1 MGQGSRE
8 SSLETLTPEEFMG
21 TLGFLVYNAVMV
33 EQERSVTIDSG
44 RPMDILD
51 AACPSRDVFVDLA
64 DKWALLMLASL
75 RDRGAQRYSEL
86 QRSLGGISRKMLSQ
100 TLRTLERDGLVLR
113 SVDPDVLPPLV
124 LYGLT
129 DLGSEIAEETRAL
142 CSWTEKRAARVH
154 AARVAYDERHASD
167 QRV

>member
-1 MGQGSRE
+1 M
-8 SSLETLTPEEFMG
+8 
-21 TLGFLVYNAVMV
+21 A
-33 EQERSVTIDSG
+33 EQERTVVSDPA

-75 RDRGAQRYSEL
+75 REQGAQRYSGL

-113 SVDPDVLPPLV
+113 SVNPDASPPLV
-124 LYGLT
+124 MYGLT

-154 AARVAYDERHASD
+154 AARVAYDQRHASD
-167 QRV
+167 QEV

>member
-1 MGQGSRE
+1 MSQ
-8 SSLETLTPEEFMG
+8 
-21 TLGFLVYNAVMV
+21 
-33 EQERSVTIDSG
+33 QERSAITDPS

-64 DKWALLMLASL
+64 DKWVLLMLASMREL
-75 RDRGAQRYSEL
+75 GAQRYSQL

-113 SVDPDVLPPLV
+113 SVDPRATPPLV
-124 LYGLT
+124 MYGLT

-142 CSWTEKRAARVH
+142 CTWTEKRAAQVH
-154 AARVAYDERHASD
+154 EARTAYDQRHATGEAS
-167 QRV
+167 